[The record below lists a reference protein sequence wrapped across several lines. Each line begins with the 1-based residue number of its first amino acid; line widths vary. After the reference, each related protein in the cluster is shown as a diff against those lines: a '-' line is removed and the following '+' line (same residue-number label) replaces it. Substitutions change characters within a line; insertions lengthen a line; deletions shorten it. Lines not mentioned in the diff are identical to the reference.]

1 MIIEDSMV
9 SLAKRYTKLEFHEK
23 TKRYYGTCP
32 FCHSGA
38 DMFCADNKNGVF
50 WCYACGKHGNM
61 DDFKILM
68 GQEKPEMPQ
77 EPDDEELQTMYEA
90 AAVFYFR
97 YLMEH
102 RDSDAFRYHEN
113 EETAGKHTFRI
124 RARLRPGGKRDAVS
138 VSIGTIFRTAD
149 LCFRTGQTWEGRTA
163 V

>member
-77 EPDDEELQTMYEA
+77 ELDDEELQTIYEA
-90 AAVFYFR
+90 AAIFYFR
-97 YLMEH
+97 YLME
-102 RDSDAFRYHEN
+102 
-113 EETAGKHTFRI
+113 I
-124 RARLRPGGKRDAVS
+124 REQ
-138 VSIGTIFRTAD
+138 I
-149 LCFRTGQTWEGRTA
+149 
-163 V
+163 

>member
-68 GQEKPEMPQ
+68 GPFSF
-77 EPDDEELQTMYEA
+77 
-90 AAVFYFR
+90 AVRSFR
-97 YLMEH
+97 GLVK
-102 RDSDAFRYHEN
+102 S
-113 EETAGKHTFRI
+113 
-124 RARLRPGGKRDAVS
+124 LP
-138 VSIGTIFRTAD
+138 
-149 LCFRTGQTWEGRTA
+149 C
-163 V
+163 